1 MTMTQENDR
10 EFDEALR
17 KLLQDRLDSVNVSST
32 FQAKVLETI
41 HERHVKHEYPHR
53 FNGKN
58 RRLRTLLWQSV
69 AAVMVVAM
77 IAFADYSL
85 SKNAPGNGQF
95 HSTNLINGTNMATSG
110 VMMNADSTSAAG
122 TSSHSVG
129 TIETQAVVFGQF
141 AAINTVNLQLVS
153 GVTGDIQSKLKGQAQ
168 NSLPQMA
175 DRISSLSRQRFTV
188 RCQLYN
194 SSNTSITGKD
204 LQGMLFILNRP
215 GQLTPSKE
223 SDWEYFVN
231 GPNQVIPA
239 HHSVTWSFSPNPAPP
254 YTSLDH
260 RYVHIVWLTNQNVA
274 GAPSLVIH
282 PLPIQ
287 LKQDRMIVYK
297 EVSPQIQFL
306 RIQATVKNQGS
317 TPLPLSSLLGMLF
330 FKTDPKASLL
340 SSATYK
346 YFDDVLPLGKS
357 YQSIMP
363 GQTGQVQFEIVG
375 VPGMNMTKLPFTL
388 LVVKRSD
395 IGA

>member
-1 MTMTQENDR
+1 MTHEEDR
-10 EFDEALR
+10 EFDEALQ
-17 KLLQDRLDSVNVSST
+17 KLLQDRIESVNVSSS

-41 HERHVKHEYPHR
+41 QERH
-53 FNGKN
+53 GKYGN
-58 RRLRTLLWQSV
+58 RHHFGGRNKRWTMLIWQSV
-69 AAVMVVAM
+69 AAVMIVAM
-77 IAFADYSL
+77 IAFVGARLTQPTQNQMQFSDMHMAGSNSL
-85 SKNAPGNGQF
+85 MQS
-95 HSTNLINGTNMATSG
+95 S
-110 VMMNADSTSAAG
+110 STSATG
-122 TSSHSVG
+122 TASHSINV
-129 TIETQAVVFGQF
+129 TESEAVVFGKF
-141 AAINTVNLQLVS
+141 AAISTENIQLLS
-153 GVTGDIQSKLKGQAQ
+153 GVVSKKQANTKEQVQ

-175 DRISSLSRQRFTV
+175 DRINSLSMQRFTV

-194 SSNTSITGKD
+194 SSNQAIQGKE
-204 LQGMLFILNRP
+204 LLGMLFILNRP

-231 GPNQVIPA
+231 GPNQLIPA
-239 HHSVTWSFSPNPAPP
+239 HHAVTWSFSPNPAPP
-254 YTSLDH
+254 YKTLNH
-260 RYVHIVWLTNQNVA
+260 RYVHIVWLTNQNMT
-274 GAPSLVIH
+274 GAPSFVIH

-287 LKQDRMIVYK
+287 LKKDRMIVYK

-306 RIQATVKNQGS
+306 RIQATVKNQGT

-330 FKTDPKASLL
+330 FKTDAHASIL

-346 YFDDVLPLGKS
+346 YFDDVLPLGKV

-375 VPGMNMTKLPFTL
+375 VPGVDMTKLPFTL